1 MLKIFTHIADIIVYG
16 WFGMHKGEHLSSSI
30 HFFIEDTTKIFAL
43 LTVMI
48 YVIALMRASMN
59 VERVRTYL
67 SGKHRGI
74 GYVLASLFGVVTPF
88 CSCSS
93 IPLFLG
99 FTQARIPVG
108 ITMAFLIT
116 SPMINEVA
124 VLLLGSMLGLKF
136 MIVYVVLGIVAGVVG
151 GAFFDLIKAEKY
163 LLEFVKKA
171 QAQGP
176 VQPLETERPKR
187 MSLKERHVFAK
198 EELQEIL
205 GRVWKWVVIG
215 VGAGAL
221 LHGYVPEDF
230 ISIHF
235 SGAAWWNVPAIVMI
249 GIPLYSSIHGVIPIA
264 ESLINK
270 GLPIG
275 SAVAFM
281 MSMSAASFPEFM
293 MLKQVM
299 RTKMLVIFFV
309 MLLILFTICGWVLN
323 IVF

>member
-1 MLKIFTHIADIIVYG
+1 MLKIFTKIADLVVYNCLSLQEG
-16 WFGMHKGEHLSSSI
+16 THLSSSI

-43 LTVMI
+43 LALMI
-48 YVIALMRASMN
+48 YGIALFRASMN
-59 VERVRTYL
+59 IERVRNYL
-67 SGKHRGI
+67 SGKNRFF
-74 GYVLASLFGVVTPF
+74 GYVMASMFGVVTPF

-108 ITMAFLIT
+108 ITMSFLIT

-124 VLLLGSMLGLKF
+124 LLLLGSMLGFKF
-136 MIVYVVLGIVAGVVG
+136 MIVYTVLGILSGIVG
-151 GAFFDLIKAEKY
+151 GCFFDFIKSEQY
-163 LLEFVKKA
+163 LLDFVKAAAKS
-171 QAQGP
+171 GP
-176 VQPLETERPKR
+176 VELDGDEPNLK
-187 MSLKERHVFAK
+187 MSLLDRHVFAK
-198 EELQEIL
+198 DELFEIM

-215 VGAGAL
+215 VGAGAF

-230 ISIHF
+230 INVHF
-235 SGAAWWNVPAIVMI
+235 SGEAWWNVPAIVLI

-299 RTKMLVIFFV
+299 KTKMLLLFFV

-323 IVF
+323 FAF

>member
-1 MLKIFTHIADIIVYG
+1 MLAIFTKIADLIVYN
-16 WFGMHKGEHLSSSI
+16 WMGMRADQHLGASL
-30 HFFIEDTTKIFAL
+30 HFFVEDTTKILSL
-43 LTVMI
+43 LIVMI
-48 YVIALMRASMN
+48 YGIAVLRASMN
-59 VERVRTYL
+59 VERVRAYL
-67 SGKHRGI
+67 SGKHRAL

-124 VLLLGSMLGLKF
+124 LLLLGSMLGVTF
-136 MIVYVVLGIVAGVVG
+136 MVVYTMLGVLSGIVG
-151 GAFFDLIKAEKY
+151 GWFFDVIKAERY
-163 LLEFVKKA
+163 LLPFVKDVVA
-171 QAQGP
+171 QESNSGSEAPEQ
-176 VQPLETERPKR
+176 KH
-187 MSLKERHVFAK
+187 MSLRERHLFAK
-198 EELQEIL
+198 EELSTIL
-205 GRVWKWVVIG
+205 GRVWKWVIIG
-215 VGAGAL
+215 VGLGAF
-221 LHGYVPEDF
+221 LHGFVPDDF
-230 ISIHF
+230 ITRYF
-235 SGAAWWNVPAIVMI
+235 SGAAWWNVPAIVVM

-281 MSMSAASFPEFM
+281 MSISAASFPEFM

-299 RTKMLVIFFV
+299 RTKMLGIFFV
-309 MLLILFTICGWVLN
+309 LLLVLFTICGWVLN
-323 IVF
+323 GIF

>member
-1 MLKIFTHIADIIVYG
+1 MLHVFTKIADVIVYS
-16 WFGMHKGEHLSSSI
+16 WMGMTKGEHLSASL

-43 LTVMI
+43 LTFMI

-59 VERVRTYL
+59 IERVRAYL
-67 SGKHRGI
+67 SGRHRAV

-108 ITMAFLIT
+108 ITMSFLIT

-124 VLLLGSMLGLKF
+124 VLLLGSILGLRF
-136 MIVYVVLGIVAGVVG
+136 TIVYVVLGVLAGIVG
-151 GAFFDLIKAEKY
+151 GAFFDAIKAEKY
-163 LLEFVKKA
+163 LLDFVKN
-171 QAQGP
+171 
-176 VQPLETERPKR
+176 VQQQRVDEDGNERKTQK
-187 MSLKERHVFAK
+187 MSLRERHAFAK

-205 GRVWKWVVIG
+205 GRVWKWVIIG

-230 ISIHF
+230 ISAHF
-235 SGAAWWNVPAIVMI
+235 SGDAWWNVPVIVLT

-281 MSMSAASFPEFM
+281 MSISAASFPEFM

-299 RTKMLVIFFV
+299 RTKMLVIFFI
-309 MLLILFTICGWVLN
+309 MLLVLFTICGWVLN
-323 IVF
+323 IAF